1 MQDGTLILSAESR
14 WVATSLFVIP
24 KRKEGEGS
32 GGLKGEGR
40 QIGSYIERID
50 KGAGIVRAS
59 AHYLIRYPEE
69 KELDWTDFRGEFRRY
84 FNVLI
89 HVFLCKLSRGGIE
102 FYPLERFKICFG
114 NLGIS
119 LSLKW
124 NRGSCIYS
132 FGIFEN
138 FVPRSFQVIEIFLF
152 GNV

>member
-69 KELDWTDFRGEFRRY
+69 KELD
-84 FNVLI
+84 
-89 HVFLCKLSRGGIE
+89 
-102 FYPLERFKICFG
+102 
-114 NLGIS
+114 
-119 LSLKW
+119 
-124 NRGSCIYS
+124 
-132 FGIFEN
+132 
-138 FVPRSFQVIEIFLF
+138 
-152 GNV
+152 